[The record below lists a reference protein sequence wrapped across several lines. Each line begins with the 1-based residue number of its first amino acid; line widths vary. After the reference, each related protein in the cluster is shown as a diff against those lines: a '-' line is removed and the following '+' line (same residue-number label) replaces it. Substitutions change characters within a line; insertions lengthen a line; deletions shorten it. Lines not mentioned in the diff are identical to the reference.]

1 MQAFFES
8 QLTEINFCI
17 LLHCYQTENKFSKSK
32 KTKMASPQKPQFSAV
47 QRAFA
52 VKCFHE
58 TKSGKLTRT
67 LYSQKFCDNR
77 NVNRPSAA
85 HVPSISAIKRWV
97 RAFANRGSVEN
108 KNASGKEKLLL
119 PKSLKFKQRTD
130 QNFQRVEESVRISPK
145 ASIRRRS
152 AQLNIPRASLHRI
165 LKLDLKLKP
174 YVIQVHQR
182 LTPLHAQQRIQMC
195 NWFLQEIEQN
205 PNFLE
210 NIWFSDEA
218 HFYLNGH
225 VNNKNFV
232 FWGSQKPFFFEIGGE
247 TATINSERYVAV
259 LDRFWRSLGET
270 FGQAFLRNQWFQQ
283 DGASVHVSGV
293 SLDWIR
299 RHFAERVISRRTD
312 RPWSPNSPD
321 LSPLDFHLWGFLKD
335 ELRGNTFGS
344 TVELKAAISEAT
356 QRIPIEQCQRVMA
369 NFVLR
374 LKKCIEKKG
383 FHLEHII

>member
-1 MQAFFES
+1 
-8 QLTEINFCI
+8 
-17 LLHCYQTENKFSKSK
+17 
-32 KTKMASPQKPQFSAV
+32 MASQEKPQFSAV

-130 QNFQRVEESVRISPK
+130 QNIQRVEESVRISPK

-152 AQLNIPRASLHRI
+152 AQLNIPRESLRCI

-232 FWGSQKPFFFEIGGE
+232 FWGSQKPDEVYEKGLHDKKVTAWAAMSMHGIIGPFFFEIGGE

-383 FHLEHII
+383 FHLEHVI